1 MITDPWFYRRPE
13 LVRKYVTF
21 CGDTLFSRMVFLGQR
36 RIGKTSFFMNDLS
49 PSLIEAGMLPIY
61 VSMWG
66 NKGAPHAE
74 FAEQLAFALDE
85 LSKEGA
91 VKKLLNTQIRKL
103 AIGNHIAKV
112 ELEFTPSV
120 ATDIDLNNIKS
131 LLKQI
136 IAKSNGSKVV
146 LILDE
151 FQHLVTSKSFENF
164 QYALR
169 TMLDTI
175 GTQITVIY
183 TGSSRT
189 GIRAAFEDPK
199 LPFYQS
205 ATIQEF
211 PRLDDGFV
219 SHCVQRLDNAYDIKI
234 DKLELTDFW
243 NEIDHSP
250 HWIINLMRE
259 VVEKKM
265 TNKGFSLGTSI
276 EFIREAIKEEE
287 KHSEILQSL
296 SKTDMAVFLL
306 RCSGKGIYNE
316 SAFEYIKSI
325 GGKATRSSVQVADK
339 KLQTKGLMTVLP
351 NKKVITEVY
360 GLVSAV
366 KNNLTTSNQ

>member
-1 MITDPWFYRRPE
+1 MMADPWFYHRPE
-13 LVRKYVTF
+13 LARKYTMF
-21 CGDTLFSRMVFLGQR
+21 CNDTLFSRMVFLGPR

-49 PSLIEAGMLPIY
+49 PGLIDAGMLPIY
-61 VSMWG
+61 ISMWG
-66 NKGAPHAE
+66 NKSAPHAE

-91 VKKLLNTQIRKL
+91 VKKLLNTQIKKL
-103 AIGNHIAKV
+103 AIGNHIARV

-131 LLKQI
+131 LLKKI
-136 IAKSNGSKVV
+136 IANSNGAKVV

-169 TMLDTI
+169 TLLDTL
-175 GTQITVIY
+175 GSQITVIY

-211 PRLDDGFV
+211 PTLDNGFITHCVERLD
-219 SHCVQRLDNAYDIKI
+219 QAYDIKI
-234 DKLELTDFW
+234 NRQELQDFW

-265 TNKGFSLGTSI
+265 MYKGFSLGTSI
-276 EFIREAIKEEE
+276 DFIREAIQEEE
-287 KHSEILQSL
+287 KHSEILQNL
-296 SKTDMAVFLL
+296 TITDKAVFIL
-306 RCSGKGIYNE
+306 RCSGKGIYAE
-316 SAFEYIKSI
+316 SSFEYIKSM
-325 GGKATRSSVQVADK
+325 GGKATRSSVQASDK
-339 KLQTKGLMTVLP
+339 KLQLKRLMSILP
-351 NKKVITEVY
+351 NKKVISEVY
-360 GLVSAV
+360 GLINAV
-366 KNNLTTSNQ
+366 KNDLAEQ